1 MNKYSFLL
9 LILFAFTGF
18 NLSAQGNKF
27 AVTDEWVRQLG
38 SLDNLNVA
46 TIADTIT
53 RNFTD
58 KYDKARAIYY
68 WIANNIAI
76 DPKATKSND
85 NKNSDPVIVVQLR
98 KATPAGF
105 ALLVQEMCSLANIRC
120 LTVDGYIKNNADE
133 INNKADEINH
143 TWNVVQLG
151 QSPEQWFYIDAAK
164 ASGFT
169 DKKMSVFTKLFT
181 SEYFFAD
188 RSLFNLDH
196 FPDNSAWQLG
206 AGPKSLKAF
215 YALPVF
221 SNASYKY
228 GLQKPQPENG
238 YIKTKANTPVSFSF
252 IHSGSTPIKKIILVM
267 GDDKKQWKT
276 EPIDFKD
283 NNGNISITYK
293 FKIVDSY
300 PLRIYADEKE
310 LLQYYIEVD
319 D

>member
-1 MNKYSFLL
+1 MNKYTFLL
-9 LILFAFTGF
+9 IILFASTGF
-18 NLSAQGNKF
+18 NLTAQDNKF
-27 AVTDEWVRQLG
+27 AHTDDRVKLLG

-53 RNFTD
+53 RSFPD
-58 KYDKARAIYY
+58 KYDKARAIFY
-68 WIANNIAI
+68 WIANNISI

-85 NKNSDPVIVVQLR
+85 NKNSDPVKVVQFR

-105 ALLVQEMCSLANIRC
+105 ALLVQEMCSMANIRC
-120 LTVDGYIKNNADE
+120 LTVDGYVKSNADE

-164 ASGFT
+164 ASGYL
-169 DKKMSVFTKLFT
+169 DKKMSSFTKLFT

-188 RSLFNLDH
+188 KSLFNLDH
-196 FPDNSAWQLG
+196 FPDNGAWQLG
-206 AGPKSLKAF
+206 TGPKSLKAF
-215 YALPVF
+215 YALPVI
-221 SNASYKY
+221 SNAAYKY

-238 YIKTKANTPVSFSF
+238 YIKTKSNTPVSFSF
-252 IHSGSTPIKKIILVM
+252 IHSGSVPVKKIILVM

-276 EPIDFKD
+276 ETLDFKE
-283 NNGNISITYK
+283 NNGTIGFSFK
-293 FKIVDSY
+293 FKIADSY
-300 PLRIYADEKE
+300 PLKIIVDEKE